1 MSFLPKKRKKRPS
14 KPPEEKLKVRVVY
27 RSPKVPAEFPPKK
40 EALQAKPPAEEV
52 PKETFKV
59 AKRVLETHREAPFKV
74 KGPSFR
80 AILFKILPILI
91 MIIIVAYYTFPL
103 FFPTPGPIPSAKS
116 LSFRFIQPETS
127 YDFIFYAKDI
137 GSSGM
142 KLRIEGTLEGQNVTI
157 IVNGALHQ
165 AWILSAGRWLDVSF
179 DSFWNQWST
188 WIKDYQ
194 RSLSDWTSGTWTSSD
209 GKTIIT
215 NIQVNPVLGDSL
227 FLSGVTPTLIETT
240 TTLTGTAIPTLIP
253 TLTRTLT
260 GTNTSLTETTTT
272 LTGTLTEEWKGTFH
286 ILTTSKIFI
295 EQVMKGK
302 GVVGSWVEFGS
313 GEIVGSIGLTMWHE
327 GSKVWGWVSFTDVQ
341 TSITFDNTVFGEY
354 ILTFTPGSYQFEGT
368 VNANGSLTFTEF
380 GWPYVP
386 FTAKIEGDVISA
398 NFDTT
403 FVPESPSLICL
414 KEPDATVMGH
424 TETKDSVTLN
434 LRKIS
439 GSLS

>member
-1 MSFLPKKRKKRPS
+1 MSFLPKKRKKRPR

-27 RSPKVPAEFPPKK
+27 HPPKVPAEFPPK
-40 EALQAKPPAEEV
+40 EAPQAKPPAEEV
-52 PKETFKV
+52 PKENFKV
-59 AKRVLETHREAPFKV
+59 AKRVLEKHREAPFKV
-74 KGPSFR
+74 KGPSFKT
-80 AILFKILPILI
+80 ILFEILPILI
-91 MIIIVAYYTFPL
+91 MVVMAAYYAFLL
-103 FFPTPGPIPSAKS
+103 FFPAPGPIPSAKS

-165 AWILSAGRWLDVSF
+165 AWIRSAGRWLDVGF
-179 DSFWNQWST
+179 DSFWNQWNT

-194 RSLSDWTSGTWTSSD
+194 RSLSGWTSGTWTSSD

-215 NIQVNPVLGDSL
+215 NIQVNPVLDDSL
-227 FLSGVTPTLIETT
+227 FLSGI
-240 TTLTGTAIPTLIP
+240 AP
-253 TLTRTLT
+253 TLTRTLIPTLIEKTTTITRITTPTLT
-260 GTNTSLTETTTT
+260 GTTTTLTETPIT

-286 ILTTSKIFI
+286 VLTTSKIFI

-302 GVVGSWVEFGS
+302 GVAGSWVEFGS
-313 GEIVGSIGLTMWHE
+313 GEIVGSIELTMWHE

-354 ILTFTPGSYQFEGT
+354 ILTFTPGGYQFEGT

-386 FTAKIEGDVISA
+386 FTAKIEGDVMSA

-414 KEPDATVMGH
+414 KEPRADVMGH

-439 GSLS
+439 GSLP